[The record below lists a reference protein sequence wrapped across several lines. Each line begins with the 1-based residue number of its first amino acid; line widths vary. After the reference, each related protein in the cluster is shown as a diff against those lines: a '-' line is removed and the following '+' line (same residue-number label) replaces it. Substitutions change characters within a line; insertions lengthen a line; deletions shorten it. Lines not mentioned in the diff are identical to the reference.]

1 MLPNLL
7 EVVSTQKRIGE
18 NGDQKTIKTQR
29 PGTPLWHT
37 AHAIGEQVLLALD
50 ELGHAPTDGIG
61 GGFTIKEL
69 AVTPDG
75 KRLVI
80 HLNVTEFQSQ
90 RRKKRGDPKPIPFLS
105 LIHNKVVE
113 QIRIRVSEL
122 LGAKIEVGV
131 DNHFYVRYVF
141 DLQPLLEDG
150 PAGEWGEAQLVDHLD
165 DEQACRPFV
174 IPLGMSQTGEI
185 TWLDIAASG
194 RHVLLTGST
203 GWGKTTWMDATVC
216 TLVHNT
222 PPSDLKMVF
231 MDPQGGLNFSPYR
244 MPEFSFRDTEGSLG
258 IVSDPKEIITAMAR
272 LNREHHRRLELI
284 AETPWGSLE
293 GYNQHVDEEDKLPYI
308 LIFFDELSLLQEQF
322 SSQERKAFERELKQV
337 LYGGRKVGLRVV
349 MCIHYLKGTVLPR
362 EAAAQAALTLAF
374 HTDPQGSRNSLG
386 DTSAAQIRHKGRF
399 VADGLIDG
407 RQVLHGL
414 YVDRETVLELI
425 GSRQP
430 VQATY
435 EPDTVVVDMIQF
447 ALDHLDGELSRDKL
461 NDMFGNLMSRRQVD
475 NFLTHLELIGL
486 ADSANRS
493 VYPPRPRQL
502 NVDSIEEA
510 IEKLKHHPLRFKPDG
525 DKLVFV
531 PE

>member
-18 NGDQKTIKTQR
+18 NGGQKTIQTQR

-50 ELGHAPTDGIG
+50 ELGHAPTTDGMG

-75 KRLVI
+75 KRLVV

-113 QIRIRVSEL
+113 QIRVRVSEM
-122 LGAKIEVGV
+122 LGAKIEVEV
-131 DNHFYVRYVF
+131 DNHFYVRYIF
-141 DLQPLLEDG
+141 DLQPLLE
-150 PAGEWGEAQLVDHLD
+150 PAGEWGKAKLTDHLD
-165 DEQACRPFV
+165 SEQACRPFV

-185 TWLDIAASG
+185 TWLDIATSG
-194 RHVLLTGST
+194 RHIMLTGST
-203 GWGKTTWMDATVC
+203 GWGKTTWIDTAIC
-216 TLVHNT
+216 ALVRNT
-222 PPSDLKMVF
+222 PPGDLKMVF

-258 IVSDPKEIITAMAR
+258 IVSDPKEIVRAMAR
-272 LNREHHRRLELI
+272 LNREHQRRLELI
-284 AETPWGSLE
+284 AATPWGSLE
-293 GYNQHVDEEDKLPYI
+293 GYNQHVEEEDKLPYI

-322 SSQERKAFERELKQV
+322 SAQERKAFESQLKQV

-399 VADGLIDG
+399 VADGLVDG

-414 YVDRETVLELI
+414 YVDRETVLELV

-461 NDMFGNLMSRRQVD
+461 NDMFNMVSQRQID
-475 NFLTHLELIGL
+475 NFLTHLELTGL
-486 ADSANRS
+486 ADPVDRS
-493 VYPPRPRQL
+493 TVPNKPRRL
-502 NVDSIEEA
+502 RVDSIEEA
-510 IEKLKHHPLRFKPDG
+510 VEMLKCHPFRFEPDG

-531 PE
+531 SE